1 MRTGGSSRVMTHH
14 CPTVGLTSSKIHL
27 ASRKPHRGANGGFYM
42 KTLRLRLTE
51 DEKGWLERR
60 AAENGRSMNAELR
73 QLLKNSMA
81 SGHGV
86 R

>member
-1 MRTGGSSRVMTHH
+1 MTHH

-27 ASRKPHRGANGGFYM
+27 ASRLPHGEANGELYM

-60 AAENGRSMNAELR
+60 AAENGRSMNTELR
-73 QLLKNSMA
+73 QLLKNCMA

>member
-1 MRTGGSSRVMTHH
+1 
-14 CPTVGLTSSKIHL
+14 
-27 ASRKPHRGANGGFYM
+27 M
-42 KTLRLRLTE
+42 KNLRLRLTE

>member
-1 MRTGGSSRVMTHH
+1 MTHH

-27 ASRKPHRGANGGFYM
+27 ASHLPHSGANGEIYM

>member
-1 MRTGGSSRVMTHH
+1 MTHH
-14 CPTVGLTSSKIHL
+14 CPTVGLTSSKILL
-27 ASRKPHRGANGGFYM
+27 ASQLPHGGAIGEFYM

>member
-1 MRTGGSSRVMTHH
+1 MTHH
-14 CPTVGLTSSKIHL
+14 CPTVELTSSKILL
-27 ASRKPHRGANGGFYM
+27 ASLLPPRWGNGEFYM
-42 KTLRLRLTE
+42 KTLRLRLTD

>member
-1 MRTGGSSRVMTHH
+1 MPHV
-14 CPTVGLTSSKIHL
+14 CLTV
-27 ASRKPHRGANGGFYM
+27 RQRGEFYM

>member
-1 MRTGGSSRVMTHH
+1 
-14 CPTVGLTSSKIHL
+14 
-27 ASRKPHRGANGGFYM
+27 M
-42 KTLRLRLTE
+42 KTLRLRLTD

-73 QLLKNSMA
+73 QLLKSNMA
-81 SGHGV
+81 SGHRV